1 MKSKRSIRSKLLH
14 FLCTFSLV
22 LLAFSHRPAVLDAA
36 QIAELSLGPLP
47 NGMEYVICL
56 TDGSDGSAPVSG
68 NHCEACRIGSAILVP
83 SPPAVP
89 TFSCGSI
96 VQVARL
102 LDQDVPAPSL
112 YELRRITRGP
122 PASFS

>member
-1 MKSKRSIRSKLLH
+1 MRPNRGIRSKLLH

-36 QIAELSLGPLP
+36 QIAELSLGALP

-56 TDGSDGSAPVSG
+56 TDGSDGSTPVSG

-83 SPPAVP
+83 IPPTIP
-89 TFSCGSI
+89 TFLGGSV
-96 VQVARL
+96 VQVAQL
-102 LDQDVPAPSL
+102 LDQNVTPPSL

-122 PASFS
+122 PTSFS